1 MEISVKAAEAKD
13 RRQLCGK
20 KAEPPFYEKRL
31 TVKSALSVILIIL
44 IVLTVLALA
53 GLLLFRH
60 FVTNQITDRGGM
72 ENPDAELENE
82 RMPMG
87 GIHVHQVRLFF
98 SS

>member
-1 MEISVKAAEAKD
+1 M
-13 RRQLCGK
+13 
-20 KAEPPFYEKRL
+20 KR
-31 TVKSALSVILIIL
+31 VFSVILIIL

-72 ENPDAELENE
+72 ENPGAEPVNE

-87 GIHVHQVRLFF
+87 GVPARQARFYFLL
-98 SS
+98 